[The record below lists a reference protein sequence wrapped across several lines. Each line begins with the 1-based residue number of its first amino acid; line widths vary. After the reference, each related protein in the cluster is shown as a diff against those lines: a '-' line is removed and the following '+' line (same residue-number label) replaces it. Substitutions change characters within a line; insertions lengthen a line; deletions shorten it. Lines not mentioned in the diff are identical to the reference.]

1 MVVQILPVPV
11 IALVTD
17 WLVAM
22 ADALSGMVHIDLL
35 HLLYWCC
42 SQKTVTEVDSQ
53 GEEPSR
59 SIAILTPPR
68 SPIGR
73 GRQPAWH

>member
-17 WLVAM
+17 RLAAM

-35 HLLYWCC
+35 LLLYWCC
-42 SQKTVTEVDSQ
+42 SQKTVTEVDWIKEKNQADLSQ
-53 GEEPSR
+53 Y
-59 SIAILTPPR
+59 
-68 SPIGR
+68 
-73 GRQPAWH
+73 